1 MLGDM
6 LLLSQAWGLLV
17 GQFLMIQV
25 FWVNAGSVL
34 KFFEDFVFFVLSFVD
49 FILLTTILLFF

>member
-1 MLGDM
+1 
-6 LLLSQAWGLLV
+6 
-17 GQFLMIQV
+17 MIQV

>member
-17 GQFLMIQV
+17 GQFFMIQV

-34 KFFEDFVFFVLSFVD
+34 KFFKDFVFFVLSFVG
-49 FILLTTILLFF
+49 FILLTTILLFL